1 MIKSNWFFPRT
12 ILKILF
18 CQLHLKIFLEYW
30 IILCIFRI
38 RWWVT
43 SSLEIS
49 QNSQENN
56 CDRVSLL
63 KNSLW
68 HRCFPMNFAT
78 FLSCFC
84 SPRVTFHHFFRAVYA
99 CRLFNQRSVSVYCIQ
114 NARDILVK
122 LDHTFKFTIYNNIP
136 IIKRKIGLFENW
148 KREEKH
154 PWTIQNSLH

>member
-1 MIKSNWFFPRT
+1 MPVT
-12 ILKILF
+12 
-18 CQLHLKIFLEYW
+18 LEN
-30 IILCIFRI
+30 IFRI
-38 RWWVT
+38 LNNPVYFQNTMVGNELFRNFAKFTGKQLWQ
-43 SSLEIS
+43 SLFFKKVAGF
-49 QNSQENN
+49 
-56 CDRVSLL
+56 RPATLL

-122 LDHTFKFTIYNNIP
+122 LDHTFKFTIYNNIS
-136 IIKRKIGLFENW
+136 IIKHKIGLFENW

-154 PWTIQNSLH
+154 PCIIQNSLH